1 MNFFHESQM
10 CLSLP
15 KLQGEWVLAIGA
27 VNYEVVFE
35 SKPIRFEA
43 GMLVRRR
50 KRQFRVLVWHARNHF
65 TIINEL

>member
-27 VNYEVVFE
+27 VNYGVVFE
-35 SKPIRFEA
+35 SKPVRFEA
-43 GMLVRRR
+43 GRVVRRR
-50 KRQFRVLVWHARNHF
+50 KRQFWVICLAREKHF
-65 TIINEL
+65 IIMNEL